1 MGPAAGER
9 SVGAEAWALCKMAV
23 PLSLG
28 NLPTLIG
35 VAVLMMMGPLGVNS
49 LAGAGLGWMWC
60 NVTAKSV
67 ILGTQFGLGALCS
80 QAFGAKNYKRVGLLL
95 QRQLLFHWLLC
106 CPIGVMWWYTESL
119 LLRLGQLPSV
129 AAAAGQFV
137 VIQLPALPLMPVV
150 MDVTTFCAA
159 QRIVRMPMLVS
170 LFANGLAVGLTW
182 VLMYPAGLGFVGA
195 PIALLI
201 GQLLH
206 GALLIL
212 LTRRTLE
219 HPTLLPPSHDAL
231 HSWRELIGLGF
242 GAAVGLWAEWWSG
255 EVMIV
260 MAGMLCSDS
269 AVAVAP
275 DSSQGGLARTDGGAV
290 LEEVECTVGAATTLL
305 WNTGATCWLI
315 HGGFAIAT
323 PTRMGNALGAGDAEH
338 ARFVA
343 AIGATLQ
350 SGVGALVSLLLF
362 AERYRYGAL
371 FSMEGDGL
379 LLVGTLMPFA
389 NVVQIGIAVGCGA
402 MRSILTGLALVT
414 WPALIQ
420 IFAFWPVALLLGYT
434 LAFNFGFGV
443 VGLWIGEAIGCEMQ
457 RLACAACVP
466 ASICPCSVR

>member
-1 MGPAAGER
+1 VSWSNFFPAYHHDATTRRLGLLRAAMGPAAGER

-28 NLPTLIG
+28 NLPTLCVPPWRHPTPPTTDERPPLPSLCSCADARIG

-106 CPIGVMWWYTESL
+106 LPIGVMWWYTEPL

-137 VIQLPALPLMPVV
+137 VMQLPALPLMPVV

-260 MAGMLCSDS
+260 MAG
-269 AVAVAP
+269 
-275 DSSQGGLARTDGGAV
+275 LAG
-290 LEEVECTVGAATTLL
+290 
-305 WNTGATCWLI
+305 
-315 HGGFAIAT
+315 
-323 PTRMGNALGAGDAEH
+323 PTH
-338 ARFVA
+338 
-343 AIGATLQ
+343 
-350 SGVGALVSLLLF
+350 
-362 AERYRYGAL
+362 
-371 FSMEGDGL
+371 
-379 LLVGTLMPFA
+379 
-389 NVVQIGIAVGCGA
+389 C
-402 MRSILTGLALVT
+402 
-414 WPALIQ
+414 
-420 IFAFWPVALLLGYT
+420 
-434 LAFNFGFGV
+434 FG
-443 VGLWIGEAIGCEMQ
+443 
-457 RLACAACVP
+457 
-466 ASICPCSVR
+466 